1 MKKILIHTLILFVF
15 TSCFG
20 DKKSGITTNFNDTSF
35 ENKSFQ
41 TKVTL
46 SEIPSPCSLINK
58 NQLAELYNVADEN
71 IIIIKGNIKNKQCSF
86 GVKISEDKFG
96 YLTGGINFYEDKD
109 KLADGATWIESWQI
123 QKGVSKS
130 AEWIPNYGKAALWI
144 GKKRELRV
152 KLKDYTMSL
161 YIPGSPFN
169 KQELAY
175 KRDYKK
181 IALAIVKQIDFLN

>member
-1 MKKILIHTLILFVF
+1 MKKIIIFNVIFFVF
-15 TSCFG
+15 ASCIG
-20 DKKSGITTNFNDTSF
+20 DRKSGVTTNFNDTSF
-35 ENKSFQ
+35 ENKSFK
-41 TKVTL
+41 TKTSL
-46 SEIPSPCSLINK
+46 SEITAPCSYINK
-58 NQLAELYNVADEN
+58 TQIAKLYNVSEEN
-71 IIIIKGNIKNKQCSF
+71 VIIIEGNTNNKQCSF
-86 GVKISEDKFG
+86 RVRLSDDKFN

-109 KLADGATWIESWQI
+109 KLKDGSTWVVGWQI

-130 AEWIPNYGKAALWI
+130 AEWLPNYGKAALWI

-169 KQELAY
+169 KEELAL

-181 IALAIVKQIDFLN
+181 IALAMANSISILK